1 MGDLVKF
8 AETTSIGGLAQI
20 VENKNWARR
29 IYWIVVVVSSWVY
42 AGYLTREAILDWEEN
57 PVLTTTDTGRIS
69 DVQFPKIVVCPPRV
83 NIQLHFSC

>member
-1 MGDLVKF
+1 MGNLKKF

-20 VENKNWARR
+20 VENKNWVRR

-42 AGYLTREAILDWEEN
+42 AIYLIREAFLDWEEN
-57 PVLTTTDTGRIS
+57 PILTTTETDRIS

-83 NIQLHFSC
+83 NI